1 MLVAPHAGQQS
12 DPARAAQSEL
22 LAGFTIDTPGVS
34 LAVIQPLL
42 QVGRIA
48 QLQVLLQLYAIKA
61 DEQGFRAARVTGRVT
76 AWLQGQEQ
84 Q

>member
-12 DPARAAQSEL
+12 DPARAAQREL

-34 LAVIQPLL
+34 LAVVKPLL
-42 QVGRIA
+42 QVGCIA
-48 QLQVLLQLYAIKA
+48 QLQILLQLHAIKA
-61 DEQGFRAARVTGRVT
+61 DEQGLGAARVPGRVT